1 MKIRRHKNLIREI
14 SPGEIV
20 IGNNPFAPTLKLDEL
35 TRKAELDNDTILVEP
50 DLLHISGK
58 SINYETLSII
68 SGSFENRPQAENKNI
83 LLEGDLD
90 PDLQDIR
97 DNLQNASGILNNDVT
112 QEVQARVAEDY
123 RIETSLLLSSG
134 ILNEKI
140 EEESARSSSELVFAS
155 GILSQDINIESSNLR
170 SEILQASGILRED
183 INIES
188 SNLRSEIL
196 QVSGILS
203 EDAGKLDTKINQV
216 SGHLE
221 TKIEN
226 IELEGGAV
234 SYQQA
239 SDLAKKWAIILG

>member
-14 SPGEIV
+14 APGEIV

-35 TRKAELDNDTILVEP
+35 TRKAELDNNTVLVEP

-90 PDLQDIR
+90 PDFQNIR
-97 DNLQNASGILNNDVT
+97 DDLQNASGILNSDIL
-112 QEVQARVAEDY
+112 QEAQIREAKDY
-123 RIETSLLLSSG
+123 HIENSVLLSSG

-140 EEESARSSSELVFAS
+140 DEEELRSTNELVFAS
-155 GILSQDINIESSNLR
+155 GILNEKINTENSNLHT
-170 SEILQASGILRED
+170 EISQASGILNEK
-183 INIES
+183 INTETS
-188 SNLRSEIL
+188 SLKVKIL
-196 QVSGILS
+196 EASGILD
-203 EDAGKLDTKINQV
+203 EDVEQLNTKIDQA
-216 SGHLE
+216 SGDLAAQ
-221 TKIEN
+221 IEN

-234 SYQQA
+234 TYQQA

>member
-35 TRKAELDNDTILVEP
+35 TRKAELDNNAVLVEP

-90 PDLQDIR
+90 PDLENIR
-97 DNLQNASGILNNDVT
+97 DDLQHASGILNSDIL
-112 QEVQARVAEDY
+112 QEAQIREAEDY
-123 RIETSLLLSSG
+123 RIENSVLLSSG

-140 EEESARSSSELVFAS
+140 DEEELRSSSELVFAS
-155 GILSQDINIESSNLR
+155 GILNEKINTETSILKV
-170 SEILQASGILRED
+170 EILEASGILNED
-183 INIES
+183 LEQLN
-188 SNLRSEIL
+188 
-196 QVSGILS
+196 
-203 EDAGKLDTKINQV
+203 TKIDQA
-216 SGHLE
+216 SGDLA
-221 TKIEN
+221 TQIEN

-234 SYQQA
+234 TYQQA